1 MKTHTCPHRLWSL
14 GQGCRDG
21 TKKYAPSFGVINC
34 PKSSLLI
41 SKVIE
46 WNALGI
52 SITQDVMSGEEVATT
67 QGSLCR
73 CLRSHHSLCAV
84 ASDDSWVQW
93 VNRKTLPGNYQRYKR
108 HQPRVHAG
116 PSVSQRSLIQNM
128 TAVQWLRTC
137 LPIWEIR
144 VQSLVWEDSTHGGA
158 TKPTC
163 CNYWSPSTQ
172 NPCSATREA
181 TAMRSLSTA
190 TREQPALPETREKS
204 TGSNKDSAQP
214 RIN

>member
-1 MKTHTCPHRLWSL
+1 MEPRNTHRHL
-14 GQGCRDG
+14 GSS
-21 TKKYAPSFGVINC
+21 TA

-52 SITQDVMSGEEVATT
+52 SVTQDVMSGEEVATT
-67 QGSLCR
+67 QGSLCS

-84 ASDDSWVQW
+84 ALDDSWVQW
-93 VNRKTLPGNYQRYKR
+93 VNRKTLHGNYQQYKR
-108 HQPRVHAG
+108 HQSPCGAI
-116 PSVSQRSLIQNM
+116 SESEITDSEYDCWTSLAI
-128 TAVQWLRTC
+128 QWLRTC
-137 LPIWEIR
+137 LPIRELCVR
-144 VQSLVWEDSTHGGA
+144 SLVWEDSTHSGA

-181 TAMRSLSTA
+181 TSMRSLSTA

-204 TGSNKDSAQP
+204 TGSNKDTAQP